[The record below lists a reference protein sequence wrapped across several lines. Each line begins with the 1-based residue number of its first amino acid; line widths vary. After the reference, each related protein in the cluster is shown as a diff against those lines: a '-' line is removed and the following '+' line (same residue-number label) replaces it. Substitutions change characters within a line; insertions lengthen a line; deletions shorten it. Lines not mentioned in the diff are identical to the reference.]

1 MFSFF
6 KRKTRIEPT
15 PTVSSVGMWE
25 LSEED
30 ALLDQIGVYTY
41 DKLDTLKVDLKRRKF
56 IWKDGKAL
64 SIDQVARR
72 LHKAK
77 SHMPVEDIEDS
88 VMSWLVEAYE
98 PEGITDGDME
108 EEAQLKIEAWL
119 EAHEETRQTSEIG

>member
-6 KRKTRIEPT
+6 KRKARTEPT
-15 PTVSSVGMWE
+15 PTVSPASMWE

-30 ALLDQIGVYTY
+30 ELLDQIGVYTY
-41 DKLDTLKVDLKRRKF
+41 DKLETLKVDLKRRKF
-56 IWKDGKAL
+56 IGKDGKAL
-64 SIDQVARR
+64 NIDQIAQR

-77 SHMPVEDIEDS
+77 PHMPVEDIEDS

-108 EEAQLKIEAWL
+108 EEAQLQVEAWL
-119 EAHEETRQTSEIG
+119 EVHEETRQPSEID